1 MPKQIYRGEMYYAD
15 LSHVIGSEQGR
26 VIEKSINGCSVILSF
41 LRKPSPDVMENIQSI
56 LSNAYGERLQKDL
69 QAIQDG

>member
-1 MPKQIYRGEMYYAD
+1 MEQK
-15 LSHVIGSEQGR
+15 EQGR
-26 VIEKSINGCSVILSF
+26 VIEKSINGCSVTLSF
-41 LRKPSPDVMENIQSI
+41 FFFLSPDVMENIQSI